1 MGEFQVNGVNN
12 GPLGGKIFL
21 LGLVQE
27 WDIDLSGFLAS
38 F

>member
-1 MGEFQVNGVNN
+1 MGEFQVNSVNN
-12 GPLGGKIFL
+12 GTLGRKIFL

-27 WDIDLSGFLAS
+27 WDIDLSAFLAS